1 MFKWLDLLEKEFD
14 RSFVQL
20 DLLLGEVEEENK
32 QVTNEG
38 RDKLGIISSCFS
50 QLCHKA
56 QTLAQMNCK
65 LEAEVV
71 NLQTDYFTSSSKSKT
86 ENEENEKLV
95 LQLHEAQLKNAKS
108 EGLPVDELH
117 AKISSELEEWKIDRQ
132 ALNRARVSAAL
143 FEEENQKL
151 HREILSLQ
159 DDLFG
164 ARLASKYLDKEL
176 AGRIQQIQLLGREIK
191 NNDYERLWNQLEAE
205 IHLHRHKTVIRAC
218 QATLGDGPASLNGA
232 VPGAVGVVRRVVIN
246 KCEKEG
252 LGLAIVGGKQLGTP
266 ILISEIYAGK
276 AASQSRNVYVGD
288 AILSVNGI
296 DLRNLKH
303 NDAVKILTDQDGQ
316 VELELLY
323 ISPEEGAAKLTR
335 LESHD
340 VSTSMGPST
349 YANLTAKGADELP
362 EVPQDEPITDIPDKT
377 EETSLALTND
387 PEVESLKSETVALD
401 SLRSEIESHSE
412 K

>member
-38 RDKLGIISSCFS
+38 RDKLGVISSCFS

-71 NLQTDYFTSSSKSKT
+71 NLQTEYFTSSSKTKT
-86 ENEENEKLV
+86 ENQENEKLV
-95 LQLHEAQLKNAKS
+95 LQLHEAQLKNAKN
-108 EGLPVDELH
+108 EGLPVDKLH
-117 AKISSELEEWKIDRQ
+117 AKISSELEEWKIDR
-132 ALNRARVSAAL
+132 ATLNRAQVSAAL

-218 QATLGDGPASLNGA
+218 QGTLGDGPASLNGA

-246 KCEKEG
+246 KNEEDG

-303 NDAVKILTDQDGQ
+303 NDAVKILTDQEGQ

-340 VSTSMGPST
+340 VSTSMGPSAM
-349 YANLTAKGADELP
+349 ANLTTKGANELP
-362 EVPQDEPITDIPDKT
+362 EVPQDDL
-377 EETSLALTND
+377 ETSLALTND
-387 PEVESLKSETVALD
+387 PEVESLTSETVALE
-401 SLRSEIESHSE
+401 SLRSEFESHSE